1 MNYKKKIHKLIKK
14 ILSKFNLHISINSN
28 FLELLKGNNI
38 TFHEFVVK
46 KFNKNQIKKKQC
58 YLRCC

>member
-14 ILSKFNLHISINSN
+14 ILNKFNLQISINSN

-46 KFNKNQIKKKQC
+46 KFNKNQAEVHIVHI
-58 YLRCC
+58 CC